1 MSPESQLTV
10 VLATRNRH
18 KVVEIAALLADL
30 PVRLVGIDEV
40 AAGLALIED
49 RDTFEGNAYAKAE
62 QAAAA
67 TGLPSL
73 ADDSGLE
80 VDALGG
86 GPGVHSARYAG
97 EPSDDARN
105 NDRLLREL
113 AGVPAE
119 QRGGRYRCVAAWVD
133 PRSGSRRAASGSC
146 EGQILET
153 PRGTGGFGYDP
164 LFLIPALGQTMA
176 EIEPS
181 VKNRLSHRA
190 AAFRALAAALQAEMR

>member
-1 MSPESQLTV
+1 MSAASPVTV

-18 KVVEIAALLADL
+18 KVGEIAALLADL
-30 PVRLVGIDEV
+30 PIRLVGIDEV

-86 GPGVHSARYAG
+86 APGVHSARYAG

-119 QRGGRYRCVAAWVD
+119 KRGGRYRCVAAWVD
-133 PRSGSRRAASGSC
+133 PRSGSRRATSGSC
-146 EGQILET
+146 EGQILEI

-164 LFLIPALGQTMA
+164 LFLIPALGRTMA
-176 EIEPS
+176 EIDQS

-190 AAFRALAAALQAEMR
+190 AAFRALAVALQAEMR